1 MSGLGQS
8 VRSTEAKPAAV
19 PSSRRRALLALL
31 PSDQQIVARINLSFS
46 DLPVRPVALANKS
59 S

>member
-1 MSGLGQS
+1 
-8 VRSTEAKPAAV
+8 
-19 PSSRRRALLALL
+19 LALL

>member
-1 MSGLGQS
+1 
-8 VRSTEAKPAAV
+8 
-19 PSSRRRALLALL
+19 LALL
-31 PSDQQIVARINLSFS
+31 PSDQQIVARSNLSFS